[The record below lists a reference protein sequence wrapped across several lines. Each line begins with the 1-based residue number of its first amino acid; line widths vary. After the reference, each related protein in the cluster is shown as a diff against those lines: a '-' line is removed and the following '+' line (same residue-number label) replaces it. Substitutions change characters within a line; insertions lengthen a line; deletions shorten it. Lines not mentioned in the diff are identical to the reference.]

1 MRASLA
7 LVALIVVAAGC
18 GSSTSSSKRGA
29 PAAGSL
35 AAFWR
40 PPTGGQSV
48 ALIPGTSDY
57 SPGNVRVSFVVVDPH
72 GRVSATPHADVW
84 VARSLRAKPFV
95 HSVASLEPIGVP
107 GVSSGA
113 DAKAIYVA
121 HVRIP
126 TPGHYQLVG
135 RPIGGRE
142 HIAALGDIVVRPRS
156 ASPMVGTHAYPSR
169 TPTLASTG
177 GRTAL
182 LTTSVPPDRALLRTS
197 IAGALAAHVP
207 FVVTFATPRYCE
219 SRICGPVVDV
229 VDNVR
234 KQYAPKGVRFIH
246 VEIYAQNNPS
256 KGPNLWVRQWHLPG
270 EPWTFL
276 VGRDGTIKA
285 KFQGSVSTRELAD
298 AIGRLLL

>member
-1 MRASLA
+1 VRASLA
-7 LVALIVVAAGC
+7 LAALIVLAAGC

-35 AAFWR
+35 EAFWR
-40 PPTGGQSV
+40 QPGDESV

-57 SPGNVRVSFVVVDPH
+57 SPGEVRVSFLVVDPH
-72 GRVSATPHADVW
+72 GRVSSSRRAHVW
-84 VARSLRAKPFV
+84 VARSLGAPPFAQA
-95 HSVASLEPIGVP
+95 VAALEPIGLP
-107 GVSSGA
+107 GVSAGA

-121 HVRIP
+121 HVRVP
-126 TPGHYQLVG
+126 AAGHYQVVA
-135 RPIGGRE
+135 RPIGRKE
-142 HIAALGDIVVRPRS
+142 HIAALGDLVVRSRS
-156 ASPMVGTHAYPSR
+156 ESPMVGARAYPSR

-177 GRTAL
+177 GRTAP

-229 VDNVR
+229 VNHVR
-234 KQYAPKGVRFIH
+234 KQYARRGVRFIH
-246 VEIYAQNNPS
+246 VEIYTGNNPS
-256 KGPNLWVRQWHLPG
+256 KGRNRWVRQWHLPG

-276 VGRDGTIKA
+276 VGRDGTIKE
-285 KFQGSVSTRELAD
+285 KFQGSVSTRELGD
-298 AIGRLLL
+298 AIRRLLL

>member
-1 MRASLA
+1 VRASLA
-7 LVALIVVAAGC
+7 LVALIVLVAGC

-29 PAAGSL
+29 PDAGSL
-35 AAFWR
+35 DALWR
-40 PPTGGQSV
+40 TPTGGQSV

-57 SPGNVRVSFVVVDPH
+57 SPGDVRVSFLVVDPH
-72 GRVSATPHADVW
+72 GRVSSTPHADVW
-84 VARSLRAKPFV
+84 VARSLRAKPFA

-107 GVSSGA
+107 GVSTGA

-121 HVRIP
+121 HVRVP
-126 TPGHYQLVG
+126 ASGHYQLVA
-135 RPIGGRE
+135 RPIGGGK
-142 HIAALGDIVVRPRS
+142 HIAALGDLVVRERS
-156 ASPMVGTHAYPSR
+156 QSPMVGTHAYPSQ

-182 LTTSVPPDRALLRTS
+182 LTTSMPPDRALLRTS

-229 VDNVR
+229 VNNVR
-234 KQYAPKGVRFIH
+234 KQYAPRGVRFIH
-246 VEIYAQNNPS
+246 VEIYRQNNPS

-276 VGRDGTIKA
+276 VGRDGTIKG
-285 KFQGSVSTRELAD
+285 KFQGSVSTRELGE